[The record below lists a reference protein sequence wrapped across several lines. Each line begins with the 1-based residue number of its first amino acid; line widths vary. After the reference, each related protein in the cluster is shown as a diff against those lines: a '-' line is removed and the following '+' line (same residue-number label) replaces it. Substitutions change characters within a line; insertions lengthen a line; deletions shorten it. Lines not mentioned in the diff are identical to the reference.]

1 MRNKKKSM
9 RSRGF
14 TLVELMV
21 VLAIVGILAAFAYPS
36 YRDSVDKS
44 RRAEARAQLMDA
56 VQFMQRF
63 YSQNDRYDKTNAQTP
78 VDATL
83 PAALAVSPRSAA
95 SGTENYNIGFVADSL
110 SIAGFV
116 LQAVPRAGGTMASDR
131 CGTLQIN
138 QVGRRTV
145 TGNTDGATAETC
157 WR

>member
-1 MRNKKKSM
+1 MRNKEKSM

-63 YSQNDRYDKTNAQTP
+63 YSQNDRYDVTNAATP
-78 VDATL
+78 AAATL
-83 PAALAVSPRSAA
+83 PAALSVSPRGAA
-95 SGTENYNIGFVADSL
+95 SGTQNYDISFVANSL
-110 SIAGFV
+110 TIAGFV
-116 LQAVPRAGGTMASDR
+116 LQAVPRAGGPMASDK

-145 TGNTDGATAETC
+145 TGNTGGATAETC